1 MREAFEESAF
11 RMVTDQQ
18 IRRLF
23 KLSNTEETQEIAAS
37 KAGMDVKT
45 ARKYLRARRLPSERK
60 AERHWRTRQ
69 DGFSAVWPEI
79 QEQLRTNPGLE
90 AKTVLAALQ
99 RQFPERFSDG
109 QLRTLQRRIK
119 QWRATEGPAQE
130 VYFVQEHR
138 AGELCESDFTHLTA
152 FEITIGGEPF
162 AHMLYHFV
170 LTYSNWET
178 GTICP
183 SESFA
188 SLSEGL
194 QNALWKL
201 GGVPLLHRTDRMT
214 AAVNN
219 LTEQAEFQRSYQ
231 ALLRHYGLE
240 GRKIQ
245 TGQPNENGDIEQRH
259 YRFGRALEQALL
271 LRGDRDFATVEDYSA
286 FLEKLF
292 EQLNSG
298 RQQRLAE
305 EMERLSP
312 LPDRRL
318 ESARRVRVRVNS
330 GSLITAGRNSYS
342 VNSRLIGEI
351 VEARLFP
358 DHVEV
363 WYGGQRVEHLPRLH
377 GRLTCRIDYRHIT
390 DSLARMPGALDNYRY
405 REHPFPSSR
414 FRRAYDVLKEAM
426 PNRCDRRY
434 LQILELAAK
443 EGEARVD
450 DALRLLLACESGAR
464 TIADKDAFCEFM
476 RRCEQAPEIVD
487 VAIPEVSL
495 TSFDQLL
502 SAVGGV
508 Q

>member
-1 MREAFEESAF
+1 MP
-11 RMVTDQQ
+11 D
-18 IRRLF
+18 
-23 KLSNTEETQEIAAS
+23 
-37 KAGMDVKT
+37 
-45 ARKYLRARRLPSERK
+45 
-60 AERHWRTRQ
+60 
-69 DGFSAVWPEI
+69 
-79 QEQLRTNPGLE
+79 
-90 AKTVLAALQ
+90 
-99 RQFPERFSDG
+99 RFSDG

-130 VYFVQEHR
+130 VYFAQEHR
-138 AGELCESDFTHLTA
+138 AGELCESDFTHLTDI
-152 FEITIGGEPF
+152 EITIGGEPF

-245 TGQPNENGDIEQRH
+245 PAQPNENGDIEQRH
-259 YRFGRALEQALL
+259 YRFRRALEQALL
-271 LRGDRDFATVEDYSA
+271 LRGDRDFGTVEHYSV
-286 FLEKLF
+286 FLSELF

-298 RQQRLAE
+298 RQKRLAE
-305 EMERLSP
+305 EMERLAP

-377 GRLTCRIDYRHIT
+377 GRTNYRIDYRHII
-390 DSLARMPGALDNYRY
+390 DWLVRKPGAFANYRY
-405 REHPFPSSR
+405 REHLFPSSR
-414 FRRAYDVLKEAM
+414 FRKAYDVLKDAM

-450 DALRLLLACESGAR
+450 DALRLLLAGESGIR
-464 TIADKDAFCEFM
+464 TIADGM
-476 RRCEQAPEIVD
+476 RS
-487 VAIPEVSL
+487 VS
-495 TSFDQLL
+495 S
-502 SAVGGV
+502 
-508 Q
+508 

>member
-18 IRRLF
+18 IRRLY
-23 KLSNTEETQEIAAS
+23 KLSNIEDTQEIAAS

-45 ARKYLRARRLPSERK
+45 ARKYLRARRLPSEMK
-60 AERHWRTRQ
+60 TERHWRTRQ
-69 DGFSAVWPEI
+69 DGFAEVWPEI
-79 QEQLRTNPGLE
+79 REQLRTNRALE

-99 RQFPERFSDG
+99 RQYPERFSDG

-119 QWRATEGPAQE
+119 HWRATEGPAQE

-138 AGELCESDFTHLTA
+138 AGELCESDFTHLT
-152 FEITIGGEPF
+152 ELRITIGGQAF

-178 GTICP
+178 GTICQ

-194 QNALWKL
+194 QNALWEL

-219 LTEQAEFQRSYQ
+219 LSAEAEFQKSYQ
-231 ALLRHYGLE
+231 ALLRHYDLE

-259 YRFGRALEQALL
+259 YRLRRAMEQSLL
-271 LRGDRDFATVEDYSA
+271 LRGGRDFGTVEEYRS
-286 FLEKLF
+286 FLGKLF

-298 RQQRLAE
+298 RRTRLAE
-305 EMERLSP
+305 EMEQLRP
-312 LPDRRL
+312 LPERRL
-318 ESARRVRVRVNS
+318 ESAKRVRVRVNS
-330 GSLITAGRNSYS
+330 GSLIAVGRNSYS

-351 VEARLFP
+351 VEARVFSDYL
-358 DHVEV
+358 EV
-363 WYGGQRVEHLPRLH
+363 WYGGHKVDQLPRLH
-377 GRLTCRIDYRHIT
+377 GRTNYRVDYRHII
-390 DSLARMPGALDNYRY
+390 DWLVRKPGAFANYRY
-405 REHPFPSSR
+405 REHLFPTSR
-414 FRRAYDVLKEAM
+414 FRKAYDLLKEVM

-434 LQILELAAK
+434 LQILEVAAK

-450 DALRLLLACESGAR
+450 DALRLLLASERGQQ
-464 TIADKDAFCEFM
+464 TITDKEVFEQFLK
-476 RRCEQAPEIVD
+476 RCEQAPEIAD
-487 VAIPEVSL
+487 VPIPEVSL
-495 TSFDQLL
+495 IGFDQLL
-502 SAVGGV
+502 SGGV

>member
-1 MREAFEESAF
+1 
-11 RMVTDQQ
+11 MVTDQQ
-18 IRRLF
+18 IRRLY
-23 KLSNTEETQEIAAS
+23 KLSNIEQTQEIAAA

-45 ARKYLRARRLPSERK
+45 ARKYLRARRLPSEMK

-99 RQFPERFSDG
+99 RQSPDRFADG

-138 AGELCESDFTHLTA
+138 AGELCESDFTHLTD

-194 QNALWKL
+194 QNALWEL

-219 LTEQAEFQRSYQ
+219 LTDQAEFQRSYQ
-231 ALLRHYGLE
+231 ALLRHYGIE

-259 YRFGRALEQALL
+259 YRFRRALEQALL
-271 LRGDRDFATVEDYSA
+271 LRGDRDFVTVEHYSA
-286 FLEKLF
+286 FLSKLF

-298 RQQRLAE
+298 RQKRLAE
-305 EMERLSP
+305 EIERLAP

-363 WYGGQRVEHLPRLH
+363 WYGGQRVEQLPRLH
-377 GRLTCRIDYRHIT
+377 GRTDYRIDYRHII
-390 DSLARMPGALDNYRY
+390 DWLVRKPGAFANYRY
-405 REHPFPSSR
+405 REHLFPSSR
-414 FRRAYDVLKEAM
+414 FRKAYDVLKEAM

-450 DALRLLLACESGAR
+450 DALRLLLASESGTR
-464 TIADKDAFCEFM
+464 TIADAEAFCESM